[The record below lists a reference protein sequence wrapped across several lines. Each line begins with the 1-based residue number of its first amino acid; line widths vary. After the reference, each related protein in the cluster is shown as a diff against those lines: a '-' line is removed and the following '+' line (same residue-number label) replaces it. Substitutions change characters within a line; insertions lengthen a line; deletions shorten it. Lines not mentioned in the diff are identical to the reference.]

1 MDELLARSESERLI
15 SAAALDLEGQAAA
28 KRMNHFVAKLLGA
41 IANALDYREIADRVQ
56 SLLMALTAEDFFKA
70 SITNIDLHRLSAN
83 ELDRLRQIEP
93 LESFNRTHPV
103 YVRNQAVPDVQRF
116 ASALDHLKPCLN
128 GDVATAVAIA
138 NSELEFEDIADTLAA
153 LGKYEEAIA
162 LVDCHV
168 ASEDRR
174 RSVRHVVLLEK
185 CRRFAPDFLEEIGRS
200 DLKDFDRLTVIL
212 ALAGRRPWVGYPF
225 SDY

>member
-83 ELDRLRQIEP
+83 ELDRLREIEP

-153 LGKYEEAIA
+153 LGKRTKKQLPSSTVTWRPKIE
-162 LVDCHV
+162 DV
-168 ASEDRR
+168 ACAMSCFSKNAVGLRADLPGIDRCGP
-174 RSVRHVVLLEK
+174 K
-185 CRRFAPDFLEEIGRS
+185 GF
-200 DLKDFDRLTVIL
+200 
-212 ALAGRRPWVGYPF
+212 
-225 SDY
+225 